1 MLSTRQHLHP
11 GQLDLPNL
19 EIPSLSL
26 PGAPTMPVPTLEI
39 PSHQIPRYKPL
50 VVPPSDLR
58 APPGV
63 KGGVNSDPPPPTIK
77 PTIPKLPKEV
87 REIRIPGT
95 DIDVPVPS
103 PAVLTAAASTAV
115 VSVAAGM
122 VATVAFK
129 RLVDILKPIVSK
141 LLKRKKK
148 DER

>member
-1 MLSTRQHLHP
+1 MP
-11 GQLDLPNL
+11 
-19 EIPSLSL
+19 E
-26 PGAPTMPVPTLEI
+26 APTMPVPTLEI

-63 KGGVNSDPPPPTIK
+63 KGGVNSNPPPPKT
-77 PTIPKLPKEV
+77 TIPKLPNEV

-103 PAVLTAAASTAV
+103 PQVLTAAATTAV

>member
-1 MLSTRQHLHP
+1 MDSLKWTHLELPKLHLP
-11 GQLDLPNL
+11 HHLDL
-19 EIPSLSL
+19 
-26 PGAPTMPVPTLEI
+26 ATPTLEI
-39 PSHQIPRYKPL
+39 PQHKIPRYNPL

-63 KGGVNSDPPPPTIK
+63 KGGVNSDPPPPPIK
-77 PTIPKLPKEV
+77 TTIPKLINEV

-103 PAVLTAAASTAV
+103 PAVLTAAATTAV

>member
-1 MLSTRQHLHP
+1 
-11 GQLDLPNL
+11 
-19 EIPSLSL
+19 
-26 PGAPTMPVPTLEI
+26 MPVHTLEI

-63 KGGVNSDPPPPTIK
+63 KGGVNSDPPPPPIKPTK

-103 PAVLTAAASTAV
+103 PAVLTAAATTAV